1 MWVNK
6 MVLNA
11 VQANIC
17 LHHLEIKSSDPQRL
31 AEFYS
36 QVMDM
41 KINKV
46 TNQKFLCEGP
56 DRKIIIS
63 KGKNKTL
70 GYAGMVC
77 KNKENLER
85 YKEFLKLNKCKIN
98 HFVSE
103 FYQSGSFSLHDP
115 DNNMICFG
123 VSKKENTFVT
133 KGIYAPLQHLTFA
146 SKDVEKFQNFYHKK
160 LGFQVSDRV
169 VKINGELATCFTT
182 SNYEHHT
189 IACFKSSQNGIDHHS
204 YETGEWNNIKI
215 WCDHFAQNNVKLM
228 WGPGRHGPGNN
239 LFVFIEDIDGNWI
252 EISAELET
260 VNGRPP
266 KNWPQ
271 EEKTLNLWGNAIM
284 RS

>member
-1 MWVNK
+1 MA
-6 MVLNA
+6 LNA

-36 QVMDM
+36 KVMDM

-169 VKINGELATCFTT
+169 VKSNGELTTCFMT
-182 SNYEHHT
+182 SNHEHHT

-260 VNGRPP
+260 VIGRPP

-271 EEKTLNLWGNAIM
+271 EERTFNLWGKAIM

>member
-1 MWVNK
+1 MA
-6 MVLNA
+6 LNA

-17 LHHLEIKSSDPQRL
+17 LHHLEIKSSNPQRL

-36 QVMDM
+36 KVMDM

-77 KNKENLER
+77 KNKKNLER
-85 YKEFLKLNKCKIN
+85 YKEFLKQNKCKIN

-133 KGIYAPLQHLTFA
+133 KGINAPLQHLTFA

-169 VKINGELATCFTT
+169 VKSNGELATCFMT
-182 SNYEHHT
+182 SNHEHHT

>member
-1 MWVNK
+1 MA
-6 MVLNA
+6 LNA

-36 QVMDM
+36 KVMDM

-77 KNKENLER
+77 KNKKNLGR
-85 YKEFLKLNKCKIN
+85 YKEFLKQNKCKIN

-133 KGIYAPLQHLTFA
+133 KGINAPLQHLTFA

-169 VKINGELATCFTT
+169 VKSNGELATCFTT
-182 SNYEHHT
+182 SNHEHHT